1 MSARGQSTSS
11 RYTGCMS
18 KMSICGQLSRRTDN
32 NGGGDYSGSMMP
44 RLPLTII
51 CVDWWEIRRSNG
63 CNTSKSLVSWEV
75 KVMAQVCLIYASSWI
90 ITSEALRYGTCSQ
103 GISVSPAH
111 SHVHPQSEWAMPAF
125 AFPTIAGTHLPNP
138 KGWKA
143 ELAWVAGYV
152 ARQFTCLKA
161 VTHPTTNQ
169 VQCRATALIETNVWY
184 GILGFNVPLDTV
196 QVISETG
203 GGSEQWCTSPIQ

>member
-63 CNTSKSLVSWEV
+63 CNTSKSLMSWEV

-125 AFPTIAGTHLPNP
+125 AFPAIAVPSYSWYSFTEP
-138 KGWKA
+138 KVMKGLVGLGGW
-143 ELAWVAGYV
+143 LCS
-152 ARQFTCLKA
+152 Q
-161 VTHPTTNQ
+161 
-169 VQCRATALIETNVWY
+169 
-184 GILGFNVPLDTV
+184 TV
-196 QVISETG
+196 YLSE
-203 GGSEQWCTSPIQ
+203 SSYPSHY